1 MTVVKYRISG
11 VTGPRRGGRPA
22 ALAILCTVL
31 FLTFLDN
38 TIVSVGLGSVQAD
51 LHAGVLALQ
60 WIVGA
65 YALTFASAMLAFGMV
80 GDEFGRKKVML
91 AGVGVFCA
99 GSVLC
104 ALAPNSGV
112 LIAGRAVMGL
122 GAAAS
127 EPGTLSMLRHLYRDE
142 RTRNR
147 AIGVWAAVAGLA
159 LALGPVLGGA
169 IVGSWN
175 WRGIFWFNLAF
186 GTATLIAAAIVLP
199 ENADPE
205 AHRVDIVGAV
215 LGAAALAMLIFGV
228 MTGEGTGFTAPAVLV
243 LFCGSAVAG
252 CAFLWQEHRAAHPL
266 LDLRFLRVPRFA
278 TANVVAFCSYFATF
292 AIFFFTA
299 LYLNE
304 VAGYSGFRIALAF
317 LPMTVLMI
325 TSSVLAGIWESPVGL
340 RWSISAGCL
349 TFAAGL
355 LLTSAALRPQP
366 PFALLAGALALTGAG
381 IGWTVVPITS
391 SALGAVPPE
400 RSGMAASAA
409 NTSREIGAVTGV
421 AVLGALVNAQ
431 LHADLI
437 SKLNHLGIPANFQSI
452 VVNAVETGGV
462 PPSGTSSSAGG
473 AGNAAIVQQVI
484 NAAYHAF
491 GTGLHAA
498 LYLAAG
504 LVIGAGILAA
514 LTLRPSARPGGGM
527 DAADG
532 PPAIGSL
539 DPGRGEPCPLR

>member
-1 MTVVKYRISG
+1 MPKSCDRPIASQMTLIKHNSTGAGGPLVV
-11 VTGPRRGGRPA
+11 GRPV
-22 ALAILCTVL
+22 ALTVLCTLL

-38 TIVSVGLGSVQAD
+38 TVVSVGLGSVQAD

-60 WIVGA
+60 WVVGA
-65 YALTFASAMLAFGMV
+65 YALTFASAMLAFGTV
-80 GDEFGRKKVML
+80 GDKFGRKKVML
-91 AGVGVFCA
+91 AGAGVFCA

-104 ALAPNSGV
+104 ALAPDAGV

-142 RTRNR
+142 RARNR
-147 AIGVWAAVAGLA
+147 AIGVWAAVSGLA
-159 LALGPVLGGA
+159 LAVGPVLGGA
-169 IVGSWN
+169 LVGLWSW
-175 WRGIFWFNLAF
+175 RAIFWFNLVF
-186 GTATLIAAAIVLP
+186 GAAALVATAIVLP

-205 AHRVDIVGAV
+205 AHRVDIAGALLGAV
-215 LGAAALAMLIFGV
+215 ALAALIFGV
-228 MTGEGTGFTAPAVLV
+228 MTGESTGFTAPVVLV
-243 LFCGSAVAG
+243 LFCGSVVAG
-252 CAFLWQEHRAAHPL
+252 CAFLWREYRAAHPL
-266 LDLRFLRVPRFA
+266 LDLRFLRVAPF
-278 TANVVAFCSYFATF
+278 TVANVVAFCSYFATF

-299 LYLNE
+299 LYLDE
-304 VAGYSGFRIALAF
+304 VVGYSGFRIALAF

-325 TSSVLAGIWESPVGL
+325 TSSVLAGIWQSPIGP

-349 TFAAGL
+349 SFAAGL
-355 LLTSAALRPQP
+355 LLTNAVLSPHP

-391 SALGAVPPE
+391 SVLGAIPPE

-437 SKLNHLGIPANFQSI
+437 SRLTRLGIPPNFQSI

-462 PPSGTSSSAGG
+462 PPSGTTSSAGG
-473 AGNAAIVQQVI
+473 PGNAAVVQQVI

-491 GTGLHAA
+491 GAGLHAA
-498 LYLAAG
+498 LYLAAA
-504 LVIGAGILAA
+504 LVIGAGILTAV
-514 LTLRPSARPGGGM
+514 TLRSPVS
-527 DAADG
+527 DA
-532 PPAIGSL
+532 
-539 DPGRGEPCPLR
+539 GR

>member
-1 MTVVKYRISG
+1 MTAINHRG
-11 VTGPRRGGRPA
+11 TGAAVPLVGGQA
-22 ALAILCTVL
+22 VALAILCTLL

-60 WIVGA
+60 WVVGA

-91 AGVGVFCA
+91 AGAGVFCV
-99 GSVLC
+99 GSVVC
-104 ALAPNSGV
+104 ALAPDAGV

-127 EPGTLSMLRHLYRDE
+127 EPGTLSMLRHLYPDE
-142 RTRNR
+142 RPRNR

-159 LALGPVLGGA
+159 LAAGPVLGGA

-186 GTATLIAAAIVLP
+186 GVATLAAAAIVLP
-199 ENADPE
+199 ENADPD
-205 AHRVDIVGAV
+205 AHRVDIAGAL
-215 LGAAALAMLIFGV
+215 LGAAALAALIFAV
-228 MTGEGTGFTAPAVLV
+228 MTGESTGFTAPVVLI

-252 CAFLWQEHRAAHPL
+252 CAFLWREYRAAHPL
-266 LDLRFLRVPRFA
+266 LDLRFLRVTRFT

-299 LYLNE
+299 LYLDE
-304 VAGYSGFRIALAF
+304 VVGYSGFRIALAF
-317 LPMTVLMI
+317 LPMTMLMI
-325 TSSVLAGIWESPVGL
+325 TSSVLAGRWESTAGL

-349 TFAAGL
+349 AFAAGL
-355 LLTSAALRPQP
+355 LLTSAVLSPHP
-366 PFALLAGALALTGAG
+366 SFIPLAGALALTGAG

-391 SALGAVPPE
+391 SVLGAVPPE

-409 NTSREIGAVTGV
+409 NTSREIGAVAGV

-437 SKLNHLGIPANFQSI
+437 SRLNRLGIPPNFQSI

-462 PPSGTSSSAGG
+462 PPSGTTSSAGG
-473 AGNAAIVQQVI
+473 AGNAAVVQQVI

-498 LYLAAG
+498 LYLSAG
-504 LVIGAGILAA
+504 LVIAAGILTAI
-514 LTLRPSARPGGGM
+514 TLRSSARPNAPTSDQAESG
-527 DAADG
+527 
-532 PPAIGSL
+532 
-539 DPGRGEPCPLR
+539 

>member
-1 MTVVKYRISG
+1 MTIVKHRAAGASVPQG
-11 VTGPRRGGRPA
+11 GGRPV
-22 ALAILCTVL
+22 ALAILCTLL

-65 YALTFASAMLAFGMV
+65 YALTFASAMLAFGMI

-91 AGVGVFCA
+91 TGTGVFCA

-127 EPGTLSMLRHLYRDE
+127 EPGTLSMLRHLYTDE
-142 RTRNR
+142 RARNR

-159 LALGPVLGGA
+159 LAVGPVLGGA
-169 IVGSWN
+169 LVGGWN
-175 WRGIFWFNLAF
+175 WRGIFWFNLVF
-186 GTATLIAAAIVLP
+186 GVATLIAAAIVLP

-205 AHRVDIVGAV
+205 ARRVDIAGAL
-215 LGAAALAMLIFGV
+215 LGAAALAALIFGV
-228 MTGEGTGFTAPAVLV
+228 MTGESTGFTAPAVLV
-243 LFCGSAVAG
+243 LFAGSVVAG
-252 CAFLWQEHRAAHPL
+252 CAFLWREHRAAYPL
-266 LDLRFLRVPRFA
+266 LDLRFLRVARFS

-299 LYLNE
+299 LYLDE
-304 VAGYSGFRIALAF
+304 VSGYSGFRIALAF
-317 LPMTVLMI
+317 LPMTALMI
-325 TSSVLAGIWESPVGL
+325 TSSVLAGILESPAGL
-340 RWSISAGCL
+340 RWSISGGCL
-349 TFAAGL
+349 CFATGL
-355 LLTSAALRPQP
+355 LLTSATLRPQP
-366 PFALLAGALALTGAG
+366 HFALLAGALALTGAG

-391 SALGAVPPE
+391 SVLGSVPVE
-400 RSGMAASAA
+400 RSGMAASAT

-431 LHADLI
+431 LRSDLV
-437 SKLNHLGIPANFQSI
+437 SKLNHLGIPARFQSI
-452 VVNAVETGGV
+452 VVNAIETGGV
-462 PPSGTSSSAGG
+462 PPSGTTSSAGG
-473 AGNAAIVQQVI
+473 SGNAAVVQQVI
-484 NAAYHAF
+484 NAAYQAF
-491 GTGLHAA
+491 GAGLHAA

-504 LVIGAGILAA
+504 LVIGAGILTAV
-514 LTLRPSARPGGGM
+514 TLRPSARPGGRQRR
-527 DAADG
+527 DQL
-532 PPAIGSL
+532 GS
-539 DPGRGEPCPLR
+539 

>member
-1 MTVVKYRISG
+1 MTIVKHRA
-11 VTGPRRGGRPA
+11 TGASVPQGGGRPV
-22 ALAILCTVL
+22 ALAILCTLL

-65 YALTFASAMLAFGMV
+65 YALTFASAMLAFGMI

-91 AGVGVFCA
+91 TGTGVFCA

-127 EPGTLSMLRHLYRDE
+127 EPGTLSMLRHLYTDE
-142 RTRNR
+142 RARNR

-159 LALGPVLGGA
+159 LAVGPVLGGA
-169 IVGSWN
+169 LVGGWN
-175 WRGIFWFNLAF
+175 WRGIFWFNLVF
-186 GTATLIAAAIVLP
+186 GVATLIAAAIVLP

-205 AHRVDIVGAV
+205 ARRVDIAGAL
-215 LGAAALAMLIFGV
+215 LGAAALAALIFGV
-228 MTGEGTGFTAPAVLV
+228 MTGESTGFTAPAVLV
-243 LFCGSAVAG
+243 LFAGSVVAG
-252 CAFLWQEHRAAHPL
+252 CAFLWREHRAAYPL
-266 LDLRFLRVPRFA
+266 LDLRFLRVARFS

-299 LYLNE
+299 LYLDE
-304 VAGYSGFRIALAF
+304 VSGYSGFRIALAF
-317 LPMTVLMI
+317 LPMTALMI
-325 TSSVLAGIWESPVGL
+325 TSSVLAGILESPAGL
-340 RWSISAGCL
+340 RWSISGGCL
-349 TFAAGL
+349 CFATGL
-355 LLTSAALRPQP
+355 LLTSATLRPQP
-366 PFALLAGALALTGAG
+366 HFALLAGALALTGAG

-391 SALGAVPPE
+391 SVLGSVPVE
-400 RSGMAASAA
+400 RSGMAASAT

-431 LHADLI
+431 LRSDLV
-437 SKLNHLGIPANFQSI
+437 SKLNHLGIPARFQSI
-452 VVNAVETGGV
+452 VVNAIETGGV
-462 PPSGTSSSAGG
+462 PPSGTTSSAGG
-473 AGNAAIVQQVI
+473 SGNAAVVQQVI
-484 NAAYHAF
+484 NAAYQAF
-491 GTGLHAA
+491 GAGLHAA

-504 LVIGAGILAA
+504 LVIGAGILTAV
-514 LTLRPSARPGGGM
+514 TLRPSARPGGRQRR
-527 DAADG
+527 DQL
-532 PPAIGSL
+532 GS
-539 DPGRGEPCPLR
+539 

>member
-1 MTVVKYRISG
+1 M
-11 VTGPRRGGRPA
+11 
-22 ALAILCTVL
+22 CTLL

-60 WIVGA
+60 WVVGA

-91 AGVGVFCA
+91 AGAAVFCA

-104 ALAPNSGV
+104 ALAPNAGF

-127 EPGTLSMLRHLYRDE
+127 EPGTLSMLRHLYQDE

-147 AIGVWAAVAGLA
+147 AIGVWAAVAGFA
-159 LALGPVLGGA
+159 LAAGPVLGGA
-169 IVGSWN
+169 LVGAWN
-175 WRGIFWFNLAF
+175 WRGIFWFNLVF
-186 GTATLIAAAIVLP
+186 GAATLIAAAVLLP

-205 AHRVDIVGAV
+205 AHRVDIAGAV
-215 LGAAALAMLIFGV
+215 LGAAALAALIFGV
-228 MTGEGTGFTAPAVLV
+228 MTGESAGFAAPAVLA

-252 CAFLWQEHRAAHPL
+252 CAFLWREYRAAHPL
-266 LDLRFLRVPRFA
+266 LDLRFLRVAQFA
-278 TANVVAFCSYFATF
+278 TANVVAFCAYFATF

-299 LYLNE
+299 LYLDE
-304 VAGYSGFRIALAF
+304 VVGYSGFRIALAF
-317 LPMTVLMI
+317 LPMTLLMI
-325 TSSVLAGIWESPVGL
+325 TSSVLAGIWESPAGL
-340 RWSISAGCL
+340 RWSISGGCL
-349 TFAAGL
+349 CFAAGL
-355 LLTSAALRPQP
+355 LLTNATLSPHP
-366 PFALLAGALALTGAG
+366 PFAVLAGALALTGVG

-391 SALGAVPPE
+391 SVLGAVPQE

-437 SKLNHLGIPANFQSI
+437 SKLTHLGIPANFQSI

-462 PPSGTSSSAGG
+462 PPSGTTTSAGG
-473 AGNAAIVQQVI
+473 AGNAAVVQEVI

-491 GTGLHAA
+491 GVGLHAA
-498 LYLAAG
+498 LYLSAG
-504 LVIGAGILAA
+504 LVICAGVLAA
-514 LTLRPSARPGGGM
+514 ITLRSPARSG
-527 DAADG
+527 A
-532 PPAIGSL
+532 
-539 DPGRGEPCPLR
+539 

>member
-1 MTVVKYRISG
+1 MTVAKHRTAG
-11 VTGPRRGGRPA
+11 VAAPQGGGQA
-22 ALAILCTVL
+22 VALAILCTLL

-91 AGVGVFCA
+91 AGAGVFCA

-104 ALAPNSGV
+104 ALAPDSGV

-142 RTRNR
+142 RARNR
-147 AIGVWAAVAGLA
+147 AIGIWSAVAGLA
-159 LALGPVLGGA
+159 LAVGPVLGGA
-169 IVGSWN
+169 IVGIWD

-186 GTATLIAAAIVLP
+186 GVVALIAAAIVLP

-205 AHRVDIVGAV
+205 AHRVDIAGAV
-215 LGAAALAMLIFGV
+215 LGAAALAALIFAV
-228 MTGEGTGFTAPAVLV
+228 MTGESTGFTAPVVLL
-243 LFCGSAVAG
+243 LFCTSAIAG
-252 CAFLWQEHRAAHPL
+252 CAFLWREHRAAHPL

-304 VAGYSGFRIALAF
+304 VSGYSGFRIALAF
-317 LPMTVLMI
+317 LPMTALMI

-349 TFAAGL
+349 CFAAGL
-355 LLTSAALRPQP
+355 LLTSATLRPQP

-391 SALGAVPPE
+391 SVLGAVPPE

-431 LHADLI
+431 LRADLI

-452 VVNAVETGGV
+452 VVNAIETGGV
-462 PPSGTSSSAGG
+462 PPSGTTSAAGG

-504 LVIGAGILAA
+504 LVIGAGILTAV
-514 LTLRPSARPGGGM
+514 TLRPSARTGGRGQ
-527 DAADG
+527 AADG
-532 PPAIGSL
+532 
-539 DPGRGEPCPLR
+539 RHH

>member
-1 MTVVKYRISG
+1 LPLDSQMTLVKYDS
-11 VTGPRRGGRPA
+11 TGAVVPRGGGQPV
-22 ALAILCTVL
+22 ALAILCTLL

-38 TIVSVGLGSVQAD
+38 TVVSVGLGSVQAD

-65 YALTFASAMLAFGMV
+65 YALTFASAMLAFGTV
-80 GDEFGRKKVML
+80 GDKFGRKKVML
-91 AGVGVFCA
+91 AGAGVFCA

-104 ALAPNSGV
+104 ALAPDAGV

-142 RTRNR
+142 RARNR
-147 AIGVWAAVAGLA
+147 AIGVWAAVSGLA
-159 LALGPVLGGA
+159 LAVGPVLGGA
-169 IVGSWN
+169 LVGLWN
-175 WRGIFWFNLAF
+175 WRAIFWFNLIF
-186 GTATLIAAAIVLP
+186 GAAALVAATIVLP
-199 ENADPE
+199 ANADPE
-205 AHRVDIVGAV
+205 AHRVDIAGAL
-215 LGAAALAMLIFGV
+215 LGAAALAALIFGV
-228 MTGEGTGFTAPAVLV
+228 MTGEGTGFTAPAVLA
-243 LFCGSAVAG
+243 LFCVSAAAGS
-252 CAFLWQEHRAAHPL
+252 AFLWREYRAAHPL
-266 LDLRFLRVPRFA
+266 LDLRFLRVARF
-278 TANVVAFCSYFATF
+278 TIANTVAFCSYFATF

-299 LYLNE
+299 LYLDE
-304 VAGYSGFRIALAF
+304 VVGYSGFRIALAF

-325 TSSVLAGIWESPVGL
+325 TSSVLAGMWLSSTEP
-340 RWSISAGCL
+340 RWPISAGCL
-349 TFAAGL
+349 AFAAGL
-355 LLTSAALRPQP
+355 LLTNAVLSPHP
-366 PFALLAGALALTGAG
+366 PFTLLAAALALTGAG

-391 SALGAVPPE
+391 SVLGAVPPE

-437 SKLNHLGIPANFQSI
+437 SRLNRLGIPPNFQSI

-462 PPSGTSSSAGG
+462 PPSGTTSSAGG
-473 AGNAAIVQQVI
+473 SGNAAVVQQVI

-514 LTLRPSARPGGGM
+514 IALRPPAHPGGPGH
-527 DAADG
+527 AAK
-532 PPAIGSL
+532 S
-539 DPGRGEPCPLR
+539 R

>member
-1 MTVVKYRISG
+1 MTLVRHRITGVAAPQGGSG
-11 VTGPRRGGRPA
+11 PV
-22 ALAILCTVL
+22 ALAILCTLL

-91 AGVGVFCA
+91 AGAGVFCA

-142 RTRNR
+142 RARNR
-147 AIGVWAAVAGLA
+147 AIGVWAAVSGLA
-159 LALGPVLGGA
+159 LAAGPVLGGA
-169 IVGSWN
+169 LVGIWN
-175 WRGIFWFNLAF
+175 WRAIFWFNLLF
-186 GTATLIAAAIVLP
+186 GAVTLVAAAIVLP

-205 AHRVDIVGAV
+205 AHRVDIAGAL
-215 LGAAALAMLIFGV
+215 LGAAALAALIFGV
-228 MTGEGTGFTAPAVLV
+228 MTGESTGFTAPAVLA
-243 LFCGSAVAG
+243 LFCVSAVAG
-252 CAFLWQEHRAAHPL
+252 CAFLWREYRAAHPL
-266 LDLRFLRVPRFA
+266 LDLRFLRVARFTTPNA
-278 TANVVAFCSYFATF
+278 VAFCSYFATF

-299 LYLNE
+299 LYLDE
-304 VAGYSGFRIALAF
+304 VVGYSGFQIALAF
-317 LPMTVLMI
+317 LPMAALMI
-325 TSSVLAGIWESPVGL
+325 TSSVLAGIWLGPAAL
-340 RWSISAGCL
+340 RWSISGGCL
-349 TFAAGL
+349 CFATGL
-355 LLTSAALRPQP
+355 LLTNAALSPHP
-366 PFALLAGALALTGAG
+366 PFALLVGALALTGAD

-391 SALGAVPPE
+391 SVLSAVPPE

-409 NTSREIGAVTGV
+409 NTSREIGAVMGV

-431 LHADLI
+431 LHADLV
-437 SKLNHLGIPANFQSI
+437 SRLTHLGIPANFQSI

-462 PPSGTSSSAGG
+462 PPSGTTSSAGG
-473 AGNAAIVQQVI
+473 AGNAVIVQQVI

-498 LYLAAG
+498 LYLSAG
-504 LVIGAGILAA
+504 LVICARILTAV
-514 LTLRPSARPGGGM
+514 TLRPSARPGGRS
-527 DAADG
+527 DVT
-532 PPAIGSL
+532 
-539 DPGRGEPCPLR
+539 GRA